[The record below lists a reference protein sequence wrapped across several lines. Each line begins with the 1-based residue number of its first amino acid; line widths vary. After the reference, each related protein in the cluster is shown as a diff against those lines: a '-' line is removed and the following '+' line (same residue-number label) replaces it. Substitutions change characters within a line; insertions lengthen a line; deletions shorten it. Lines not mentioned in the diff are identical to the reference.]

1 VILKRRKFYRIG
13 AGIVFPI
20 VYYFSPNKII
30 VEMLLLYLLG
40 IMTTLEVMRYI
51 SPNLWR
57 VVAEHSKGIL
67 KVRQG
72 MITGTTALLISN
84 IIVIAFFDKQ
94 IAIVSLLYMLFGDT
108 ASAVIGTKY
117 GKVKMGDKSLEGSLA
132 FFITTM
138 IIALILYQWGN
149 FRIPLLILT
158 SGAIAA
164 TITEALPIE
173 INDNLTV
180 ALAAA
185 VVMQIFPNVMQ
196 IFM

>member
-1 VILKRRKFYRIG
+1 VILKRRKIYRIG
-13 AGIVFPI
+13 AGIAFP
-20 VYYFSPNKII
+20 VLYYFTPNKII

-57 VVAEHSKGIL
+57 TIAEHSKGIL

-94 IAIVSLLYMLFGDT
+94 VAIVSLMYMLFGDT
-108 ASAVIGTKY
+108 ASAIIGTKY
-117 GKVKMGDKSLEGSLA
+117 GKVKMGDKTLEGSLA
-132 FFITTM
+132 FFITAM
-138 IIALILYQWGN
+138 IIALIFGQWSGV
-149 FRIPLLILT
+149 RIHLIILIF
-158 SGAIAA
+158 GAIAA
-164 TITEALPIE
+164 TVTEALPLK

-185 VVMQIFPNVMQ
+185 IVMQIFTL
-196 IFM
+196 F

>member
-1 VILKRRKFYRIG
+1 VILKRRKFFRIG
-13 AGIVFPI
+13 AGIVFPL

-40 IMTTLEVMRYI
+40 IMTTLEVMRHI
-51 SPNLWR
+51 SPSLWR
-57 VVAEHSKGIL
+57 TIAEHSKGIL

-84 IIVIAFFDKQ
+84 IIVIAFFNKQ
-94 IAIVSLLYMLFGDT
+94 VAIVSLVYMLFGDT

-117 GKVKMGDKSLEGSLA
+117 GKVKIGDKSLEGSLA

-138 IIALILYQWGN
+138 VIALIFSQWTG
-149 FRIPLLILT
+149 IHIHLIILIF
-158 SGAIAA
+158 GAIAA

-185 VVMQIFPNVMQ
+185 IVMQIFVL
-196 IFM
+196 F

>member
-1 VILKRRKFYRIG
+1 MILKRRKFYRIG
-13 AGIVFPI
+13 AGIVFP
-20 VYYFSPNKII
+20 VLYYFTPNKII

-57 VVAEHSKGIL
+57 TIAEHSKGIL

-84 IIVIAFFDKQ
+84 ALVIAFFNKQ
-94 IAIVSLLYMLFGDT
+94 VAIVSLVYMLFGDT
-108 ASAVIGTKY
+108 ASAIIGTKY
-117 GKVKMGDKSLEGSLA
+117 GKVKMGDKTLEGSLA
-132 FFITTM
+132 FFITVM
-138 IIALILYQWGN
+138 VIALLFSQWSGI
-149 FRIPLLILT
+149 RIHLIVLIF
-158 SGAIAA
+158 GAIAA

-185 VVMQIFPNVMQ
+185 IIMQIFTM
-196 IFM
+196 F

>member
-1 VILKRRKFYRIG
+1 MILKRRKLFRIG
-13 AGIVFPI
+13 AGIVFP
-20 VYYFSPNKII
+20 VLYYFSPNKII

-57 VVAEHSKGIL
+57 TIAEHSKGIL

-84 IIVIAFFDKQ
+84 IIVIALFNKSV
-94 IAIVSLLYMLFGDT
+94 AIVSLVYMLFGD
-108 ASAVIGTKY
+108 AAAAIVGTKY
-117 GKVKMGDKSLEGSLA
+117 GKVKIGDKSLEGSLA
-132 FFITTM
+132 FFVTVM
-138 IIALILYQWGN
+138 VIALIFSQWTGI
-149 FRIPLLILT
+149 RIHLIILIF
-158 SGAIAA
+158 GAIAA

-180 ALAAA
+180 ALASAI
-185 VVMQIFPNVMQ
+185 VMQIFVM
-196 IFM
+196 F

>member
-13 AGIVFPI
+13 AGIVFP
-20 VYYFSPNKII
+20 VLYYFTPNKII

-57 VVAEHSKGIL
+57 TIAEHSKGIL

-72 MITGTTALLISN
+72 MITGTTALLIAN
-84 IIVIAFFDKQ
+84 IIVIAFFNKQ
-94 IAIVSLLYMLFGDT
+94 VAIVSLVYMLFGDT
-108 ASAVIGTKY
+108 ASAIIGTKY
-117 GKVKMGDKSLEGSLA
+117 GKVKMGDKTLEGSLA
-132 FFITTM
+132 FFITVM
-138 IIALILYQWGN
+138 VIALLFSQWSGIRIHLIILI
-149 FRIPLLILT
+149 F
-158 SGAIAA
+158 GAIAA

-185 VVMQIFPNVMQ
+185 IIMQIFTM
-196 IFM
+196 F

>member
-1 VILKRRKFYRIG
+1 MILRRRKLYRIG

-40 IMTTLEVMRYI
+40 MMTTLEVMRYI
-51 SPNLWR
+51 SPSLWR
-57 VVAEHSKGIL
+57 TIAEHSKGIL

-72 MITGTTALLISN
+72 MITGTTALLVSN
-84 IIVIAFFDKQ
+84 IIVIALFNKQ
-94 IAIVSLLYMLFGDT
+94 IAIVSLVYMLFGDT
-108 ASAVIGTKY
+108 ASAVIGIKY
-117 GKVKMGDKSLEGSLA
+117 GKVKIGDKTLEGSLA

-138 IIALILYQWGN
+138 VIALILFEWGG

-158 SGAIAA
+158 LGAIAA

-185 VVMQIFPNVMQ
+185 IVMQIFPNIMQ

>member
-1 VILKRRKFYRIG
+1 MILKRRKFYRIG
-13 AGIVFPI
+13 AGIVFP
-20 VYYFSPNKII
+20 VLYYFTPNKII

-57 VVAEHSKGIL
+57 TIAEHSKGIL

-72 MITGTTALLISN
+72 MITGTTALLIAN
-84 IIVIAFFDKQ
+84 IIVIAFFNKQ
-94 IAIVSLLYMLFGDT
+94 VAIVSLVYMLFGDT
-108 ASAVIGTKY
+108 ASAIIGTKY
-117 GKVKMGDKSLEGSLA
+117 GKVKMGDKTLEGSLA
-132 FFITTM
+132 FFITVM
-138 IIALILYQWGN
+138 VIALLFSQWSGIRIHLIILI
-149 FRIPLLILT
+149 F
-158 SGAIAA
+158 GAIAA

-185 VVMQIFPNVMQ
+185 IIMQIFTM
-196 IFM
+196 F

>member
-1 VILKRRKFYRIG
+1 MILKRRKFFRIG

-40 IMTTLEVMRYI
+40 IITTLEVMRYI

-57 VVAEHSKGIL
+57 TIAEHSKGIL

-94 IAIVSLLYMLFGDT
+94 IAIVSLIYMLFGDT

-138 IIALILYQWGN
+138 AIALILYQWAG

-158 SGAIAA
+158 LGAIAA

-185 VVMQIFPNVMQ
+185 IVMQIFPNVMQ